1 MKPQGLSLMIPY
13 YLMIFDGSL
22 IHWRS
27 RKGCGKWG
35 KVVSGRNLI
44 FFGLWPE
51 SPGGETTCL
60 SNPGNMVYIYWMIL
74 LLVVVF
80 R

>member
-1 MKPQGLSLMIPY
+1 M
-13 YLMIFDGSL
+13 
-22 IHWRS
+22 
-27 RKGCGKWG
+27 
-35 KVVSGRNLI
+35 SGRNLK

-60 SNPGNMVYIYWMIL
+60 SNPGNMVYTYWMIL